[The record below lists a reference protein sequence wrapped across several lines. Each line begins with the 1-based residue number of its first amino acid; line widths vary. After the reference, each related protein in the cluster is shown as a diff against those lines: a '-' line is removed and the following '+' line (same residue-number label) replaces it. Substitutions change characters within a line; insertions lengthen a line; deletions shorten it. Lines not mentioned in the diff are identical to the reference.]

1 MALKPGEPLL
11 NGQYR
16 ILRQLGHGGFGFI
29 YLAEDTLLG
38 EEVAIKELIPALAGD
53 ETVLKRFLAE
63 ARATMRLTHER
74 IVRTYN
80 VFSEGGNYYI
90 AMEFMAGGS
99 LEDRLQCQGIVPVD
113 EAVQVAAQV
122 CEALCYAHQRGVVHC
137 DLKPANILFAADG
150 STKVADFGIAH
161 VSEQLLAR
169 SWRTSVGY
177 VAGTLPFMSPEQADG
192 VRDDPRIDVYAL
204 GAVLYQMLT
213 GRSYLEFDRRETPG
227 AQADN
232 VLRIRTEQIT
242 PPSLRNPHVPPWLD
256 RVVLKAL
263 AKQADER
270 YASAGD
276 LRVALLPGEQTVAVA
291 QALPSVPRLELE
303 HSQGRQ
309 VPRSRRFWLLFGGGA
324 ILSLAIIAAIALA
337 LGGGQGRRAASIITA
352 VITPQP
358 MPAASFT
365 VALPTHTNVPVPT
378 QLTATP
384 LPAPTQSLASP
395 TAYSYGDD
403 FGNLDSGWDV
413 YDDGDTAAGYQDG
426 EYRLA
431 VSRAQYVTWGDPNL
445 AQEVTDLAIDVDARQ
460 VAGPVDNNFGLL
472 VRYRSAEESFY
483 WFQISGDGYYAVD
496 MLQQGEFVTLVAWE
510 ASAAINQG
518 IGATNHLKVVC
529 AGDRFSFYVNDT
541 FLTDVTDHTLRSG
554 SFGLAVGTFDEPGV
568 VVHFDNLEVRGIENM
583 PGGN

>member
-1 MALKPGEPLL
+1 MALKPGEALL
-11 NGQYR
+11 NGQVR
-16 ILRQLGHGGFGFI
+16 ILRQLGHGGFGFV

-63 ARATMRLTHER
+63 AKATMRLTHER

-99 LEDRLQCQGIVPVD
+99 LEDRLQHQGIVPVD
-113 EAVQVAAQV
+113 EAVQVSAQV

-169 SWRTSVGY
+169 TWRTSVGY

-192 VRDDPRIDVYAL
+192 VRNDPRIDVYAL

-232 VLRIRTEQIT
+232 VLRIRTGQIA
-242 PPSLRNPHVPPWLD
+242 PPSAHNRKAPPWLD
-256 RVVLKAL
+256 TVVLKAL

-270 YASAGD
+270 YASADD
-276 LRVALLPGEQTVAVA
+276 LRAVLLAGEDAVVVT
-291 QALPSVPRLELE
+291 QAAPPTPRLAPEQ
-303 HSQGRQ
+303 SRRRRM
-309 VPRSRRFWLLFGGGA
+309 PRSRRFWLLLGGGA
-324 ILSLAIIAAIALA
+324 VLSLAIIVTIALI
-337 LGGGQGRRAASIITA
+337 LGGGQGRKAASVITA
-352 VITPQP
+352 VITSQP

-365 VALPTHTNVPVPT
+365 VEPPTTDVAPPT
-378 QLTATP
+378 QPTATL
-384 LPAPTQSLASP
+384 LPAPTQPLATP

-403 FGNLDSGWDV
+403 FGNPDSGWDV

-460 VAGPVDNNFGLL
+460 MAGPVDNNFGLL

-496 MLQQGEFVTLVAWE
+496 MLQQGEFVPLVTWE
-510 ASAAINQG
+510 PSAAINQG
-518 IGATNHLKVVC
+518 VGATNHLKVIC
-529 AGDRFSFYVNDT
+529 TGGSFSFYVNDI
-541 FLTDVTDHTLRSG
+541 FLVELTEDTLRSG
-554 SFGLAVGTFDEPGV
+554 SFGLAVGTFDESGV
-568 VVHFDNLEVRGIENM
+568 VVHFDNLRVRGMENT

>member
-1 MALKPGEPLL
+1 MALKPGESLL

-16 ILRQLGHGGFGFI
+16 ILRQLGHGGYGLV

-63 ARATMRLTHER
+63 AKATMRLTHDR

-99 LEDRLQCQGIVPVD
+99 LEERLQRQGPVPID

-169 SWRTSVGY
+169 TWRTSVGY

-192 VRDDPRIDVYAL
+192 VRDDPRIDIYAL

-213 GRSYLEFDRRETPG
+213 GRSYLEFDQRETPG

-232 VLRIRTEQIT
+232 VLRIRTGQIA
-242 PPSLRNPHVPPWLD
+242 PPSVHNRHVPSWLD
-256 RVVLKAL
+256 GVVLKAL
-263 AKQADER
+263 AKKVDER
-270 YASAGD
+270 YASAAD
-276 LRVALLPGEQTVAVA
+276 LRAALLPGEQAVA
-291 QALPSVPRLELE
+291 ATQAASPAPRLAPER
-303 HSQGRQ
+303 SRRRWKPQ
-309 VPRSRRFWLLFGGGA
+309 SRRFWLLFGAG
-324 ILSLAIIAAIALA
+324 ILLSLAIIVVMALI
-337 LGGGQGRRAASIITA
+337 LVGGQGREAASVITA
-352 VITPQP
+352 VVTPVP
-358 MPAASFT
+358 VPTASFT
-365 VALPTHTNVPVPT
+365 VEPLAPSSVPAPA
-378 QLTATP
+378 QPTATLSP
-384 LPAPTQSLASP
+384 EPAQPVATP
-395 TAYSYGDD
+395 TAYSYSDTFD
-403 FGNLDSGWDV
+403 NPESGWDV
-413 YDDGDTAAGYQDG
+413 YDDGDTAASYQDG

-431 VSRAQYVTWGDPNL
+431 VSRPEYVTWGDPNL
-445 AQEVTDLAIDVDARQ
+445 EQELTDLVIDVDARQ

-472 VRYRSAEESFY
+472 VRYRSAEDSFY

-496 MLQQGEFVTLVAWE
+496 MLQQGEFVALVTWE

-518 IGATNHLKVVC
+518 VGATNHLKVIC
-529 AGDRFSFYVNDT
+529 TGDGFRFYVNDT
-541 FLTDVTDHTLRSG
+541 FLTEVTDDTLRSG
-554 SFGLAVGTFDEPGV
+554 SFGLAAGTFDEAGV
-568 VVHFDNLEVRGIENM
+568 VVHFDNLKVRGIENTA
-583 PGGN
+583 GGN